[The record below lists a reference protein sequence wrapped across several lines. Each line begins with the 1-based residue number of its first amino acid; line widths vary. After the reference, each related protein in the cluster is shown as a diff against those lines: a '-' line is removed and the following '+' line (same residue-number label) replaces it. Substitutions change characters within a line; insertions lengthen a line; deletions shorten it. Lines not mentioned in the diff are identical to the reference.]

1 MFTRA
6 EIQHLVRKYQII
18 PSRKRG
24 QNFLV
29 DHASVK
35 SLLGAADL
43 QSSDTIL
50 EIGAGLG
57 VVTIP
62 LAQRCASVIAVEVD
76 RALEAPLRLL
86 ERRYPNLR
94 IVRNDI
100 LQCAL
105 GDLVSESLRPYKII
119 ASLPFNITS
128 HFIQKVLTSDVRPQ
142 AMTLII
148 QYEVAERIVAETGAM
163 SLLSLSCQLYSQPR
177 LVKDS
182 RFAFWPQPDVDAAII
197 LCEHSAA
204 SAFQIDADLGGDC
217 FMLFGIF
224 WKRQLRNTLSG
235 AIQINKAAMDHLLD
249 QAGLLLSAAAGAE
262 RGQWIACACC
272 RKRKNDI
279 IISNKHFNADVTKV
293 ILFSIGGSGRCFWFI
308 FLISASSRGLG
319 VAGF

>member
-128 HFIQKVLTSDVRPQ
+128 HFIQKVLTIDVRPQ

-148 QYEVAERIVAETGAM
+148 QYEVAERIVAEPGAM

-177 LVKDS
+177 LVQKIPAS
-182 RFAFWPQPDVDAAII
+182 AFWPQPDVDAAII
-197 LCEHSAA
+197 HFANIQRP
-204 SAFQIDADLGGDC
+204 SAFQIDADLERR
-217 FMLFGIF
+217 LFHLAHAGF
-224 WKRQLRNTLSG
+224 SGKRKQLRNTLSG
-235 AIQINKAAMDHLLD
+235 TMQINKAAMDHLLD
-249 QAGLLLSAAAGAE
+249 QAGIAPQARPQELSVE
-262 RGQWIACACC
+262 QWIACA
-272 RKRKNDI
+272 R
-279 IISNKHFNADVTKV
+279 
-293 ILFSIGGSGRCFWFI
+293 
-308 FLISASSRGLG
+308 
-319 VAGF
+319 VAGKEKE